1 MKAKLIVSV
10 FYLVGLALL
19 SLGVS
24 MMILADLGAG
34 PWDAMYVG
42 LSGKIGLTVGSWVFI
57 VGVLLIIINA
67 LLLKATPDYLAVIT
81 ILLIGSFIDFW
92 LLVVFAQIG
101 SISIWIRIGV
111 LTIGIL
117 LIAIGIS
124 CYLQSKLARNP
135 VDNLMMT
142 IRLRTGKSI
151 SFTKTSMELVVFVL
165 AFFAGGPI
173 GIGTIIVT
181 FIMGPLIQVFYTPV
195 TKLKD
200 SLSNEE
206 IARG

>member
-1 MKAKLIVSV
+1 MKAKLIVCV
-10 FYLVGLALL
+10 FYLVGLLLL
-19 SLGVS
+19 SLGIS
-24 MMILADLGAG
+24 LMILADLGAG

-42 LSGKIGLTVGSWVFI
+42 LSERIGLTVGSWVFI
-57 VGVLLIIINA
+57 VGILLIFINS

-92 LLVVFAQIG
+92 LLAVFAQSH
-101 SISIWIRIGV
+101 SIDIWIRIIM

-135 VDNLMMT
+135 VDNLMMA

-151 SFTKTSMELVVFVL
+151 AFTKTTMELIVFVL
-165 AFFAGGPI
+165 AFLAGGPI

-181 FIMGPLIQVFYTPV
+181 FIIGPLIQFFYSPV
-195 TKLKD
+195 TKFK
-200 SLSNEE
+200 EE
-206 IARG
+206 FVMKK